1 MKKVYI
7 EPEMKEVK
15 LHTEGVLLV
24 GTIQSEGDTPKF
36 KIEGSLETDTED
48 DGEEAW

>member
-7 EPEMKEVK
+7 EPEIQEVK
-15 LHTEGVLLV
+15 LHSESVLLA
-24 GTIQSEGDTPKF
+24 GTIQPEGDTPKF

>member
-1 MKKVYI
+1 
-7 EPEMKEVK
+7 MKEVK